1 MFEWLSHMENT
12 KPLALVIFFVT
23 FVAILVYVFTGKKRA
38 KRLESYKNIP
48 FLDDEQPKQGKAEQA
63 EANKAKEVKDK
74 DQENV

>member
-48 FLDDEQPKQGKAEQA
+48 FLDDEHPKQAE
-63 EANKAKEVKDK
+63 EVKDK

>member
-48 FLDDEQPKQGKAEQA
+48 FLDDEQPKQAT
-63 EANKAKEVKDK
+63 EVKDK